1 MQAPRLGRKGGGWIP
16 WEGSAAAAVTK
27 QRESLRRE
35 ERDSPSSF
43 PSLALDPLSPT
54 QLCKLRRS
62 GADADCS
69 RVRLLCSCAAKSG
82 TERCCSGPVRQ
93 SVRLC
98 SKLVVLLW
106 NDVEGAE
113 LLWDDVESAEYVMD
127 KHRVGVPATSSLKH
141 SHQDVP
147 DPAVHCVS
155 SSCGS
160 LNIQL
165 NWNHFHIGCT

>member
-1 MQAPRLGRKGGGWIP
+1 M
-16 WEGSAAAAVTK
+16 TK

-62 GADADCS
+62 GTDVDCS

-82 TERCCSGPVRQ
+82 TEPCCSGLVRQ

-106 NDVEGAE
+106 DDVEGAE
-113 LLWDDVESAEYVMD
+113 YTLD

-155 SSCGS
+155 FSCGS

-165 NWNHFHIGCT
+165 KWNHFHIGCT

>member
-1 MQAPRLGRKGGGWIP
+1 MYQRTVAACCVQCVHSTVARLHLGLELAQCSKVTGLSTCWQLDQCRHRDWKGKGEGWIP
-16 WEGSAAAAVTK
+16 LGRQCSSSSSDQTEGKSEK
-27 QRESLRRE
+27 G
-35 ERDSPSSF
+35 RDSPSSF

-98 SKLVVLLW
+98 GKLVVLLW
-106 NDVEGAE
+106 
-113 LLWDDVESAEYVMD
+113 
-127 KHRVGVPATSSLKH
+127 RVQSTCWTSTETAFQPRL
-141 SHQDVP
+141 P
-147 DPAVHCVS
+147 
-155 SSCGS
+155 
-160 LNIQL
+160 
-165 NWNHFHIGCT
+165 

>member
-1 MQAPRLGRKGGGWIP
+1 MLESHWPLHLLTIRSMQAPRLGGKGGGWIP

-82 TERCCSGPVRQ
+82 TEPCCSGLVRQ

-98 SKLVVLLW
+98 SKLVLLLW
-106 NDVEGAE
+106 Y
-113 LLWDDVESAEYVMD
+113 DVESAEYTLD
-127 KHRVGVPATSSLKH
+127 KHRDGVPATSSLKH

-147 DPAVHCVS
+147 D
-155 SSCGS
+155 
-160 LNIQL
+160 L
-165 NWNHFHIGCT
+165 